1 MTRSFLKNNLFR
13 RITWDN
19 IGDDVE
25 SIIGKV

>member
-1 MTRSFLKNNLFR
+1 MTRSFLKNNLLR